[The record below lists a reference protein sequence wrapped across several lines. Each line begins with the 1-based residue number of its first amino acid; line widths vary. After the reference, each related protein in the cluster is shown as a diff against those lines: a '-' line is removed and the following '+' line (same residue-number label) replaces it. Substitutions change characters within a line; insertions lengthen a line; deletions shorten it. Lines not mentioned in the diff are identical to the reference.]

1 MRFQVLGP
9 FRVQL
14 DRGEIPLAAS
24 REQRILAALLLDA
37 NRVVPVSRLVEAIWD
52 EHPPTSSV
60 KVVRNC
66 VSMLRR
72 RLVTAGEIVTESGGY
87 LLRVPYDD
95 LDLRVFAD
103 RAQQGRRLAAA
114 GELADA
120 VVHLREALALW
131 RGPAFTGVTGRLIEA
146 AAAQL
151 DDQRRSVQ
159 EERLAH
165 ELTLGGGAELVDEI
179 ADLVAAEP
187 LRERAHGQLM
197 LALYRAGRRTEALQ
211 AYQRVRRLLVGELG
225 IEPGQELAELHR
237 AILEADPRLAP
248 VTMPTAIPGPES
260 ARPVTP
266 TPTRPVPAQL
276 PASPPAFTG
285 RTAELDELCGLL
297 DAAARAGTA
306 MVAVVSGTAGVGKT
320 ALAVHFARLVVDRFP
335 DGQLHVDLRGFH
347 PTGPPLDPGEAVRGF
362 LAAFGVPAQQ
372 LPEGLAAQSAMLRT
386 LLAERRVLLVLDNA
400 RDSEHVRPLLP
411 GGPGCLTLITSR
423 SRLSGLVA
431 TEGAHPVSLGPLP
444 LGDAHRMLVRRL
456 GAARLTAEPAAVTT
470 IAARSAGLPL
480 ALAIVASRMVGH
492 PHFPLRAIAEELELA
507 HGSLEGFT
515 GVDAETD
522 VRSVFSWSYRALSGP
537 AARLFRL
544 LSMHPGPDLGAVAAA
559 SLAGVPP
566 SRVRPLL
573 AELAH
578 AHMVT
583 EHTPGRYAM
592 HDLLRAY
599 AVERT
604 DIEDD
609 GAERLAVTH
618 RMFDHYLGGAHLA
631 DLRLHPH
638 RDPIRLPAAV
648 PGVTVAVVGDREAAL
663 AWFSQE
669 HPVLLNLLRRAG
681 SDGHDVHAWQ
691 LGWAMTTYLDRR
703 GHWHDQAI
711 VQQLA
716 LEAARRVRD
725 RDGQARAH
733 RNISI
738 AHLRRGRH
746 GEASDHLWHA
756 VRLYRGLGDQVG
768 QARTLLN
775 LGTVAEHRG
784 QPRLALRYAEQ
795 SLRLFRAAGHP
806 SGQAN
811 ALNNAGWY
819 HLQLG
824 DHELA
829 PHHCQRALALH
840 QEAGDRYWQ
849 AHTWD
854 SLGCA
859 HHHLGRYPE
868 ATECYRQ
875 ALSLW
880 REVGERYYESATLT
894 HLGDTH
900 LAEGERSA
908 ARGVWREALDI
919 VVELGQDAG
928 RILDRIRAVTTG

>member
-1 MRFQVLGP
+1 MRFEVLGP
-9 FRVQL
+9 LRVQL
-14 DRGEIPLAAS
+14 DRGQIPLGAS

-37 NRVVPVSRLVEAIWD
+37 NRVVPVTRLVEAIWD

-72 RLVTAGEIVTESGGY
+72 QLATAGEIVTDSGGY
-87 LLRVPYDD
+87 SLRVPDD
-95 LDLRVFAD
+95 EIDLRVFVD
-103 RAQQGRRLAAA
+103 RARQGRRLAAA
-114 GELADA
+114 GELTGA

-131 RGPAFTGVTGRLIEA
+131 RGSAFTGVTGRLVEA

-151 DDQRRSVQ
+151 NDQRRSLQ
-159 EERLAH
+159 EERLSL

-179 ADLVAAEP
+179 ADLVAEEP
-187 LRERAHGQLM
+187 LRERAYGQLM

-211 AYQRVRRLLVGELG
+211 TYHQVRRLLVRELG
-225 IEPGQELAELHR
+225 IEPGPELTELHR
-237 AILEADPRLAP
+237 AILNADPRLAP
-248 VTMPTAIPGPES
+248 VTALAAISRPEPSRPEASTTAK
-260 ARPVTP
+260 
-266 TPTRPVPAQL
+266 PVPAQL
-276 PASPPAFTG
+276 PASPYAFTG
-285 RTAELDELCGLL
+285 RTTELDELCGLL
-297 DAAARAGTA
+297 DAATRAGTS
-306 MVAVVSGTAGVGKT
+306 MVAVLSGIAGVGKT
-320 ALAVHFARLVVDRFP
+320 ALAVHFARLVADRFP
-335 DGQLHVDLRGFH
+335 DGHLHVDLRGFH

-362 LAAFGVPAQQ
+362 LDAFGVPAQH
-372 LPEGLAAQSAMLRT
+372 LPEGLAAQSALLRT
-386 LLAERRVLLVLDNA
+386 LLAGRRVLLLLDNA
-400 RDSEHVRPLLP
+400 RDSKHVRPLLP

-423 SRLSGLVA
+423 SRLTGLVMA
-431 TEGAHPVSLGPLP
+431 EGAHPITLDPLP
-444 LGDAHRMLVRRL
+444 PGDAHSMLIRRL
-456 GAARLTAEPAAVTT
+456 SATRLAAEPAAVTT
-470 IAARSAGLPL
+470 IMARSAGLPL
-480 ALAIVASRMVGH
+480 ALAIVASRLVNH
-492 PHFPLRAIAEELELA
+492 PRFALRAIAAELDLA
-507 HGSLEGFT
+507 HGGLEGFT
-515 GVDAETD
+515 GMDAEAD
-522 VRSVFSWSYRALSGP
+522 VRSVFSWSYRALSSP

-559 SLAGVPP
+559 SLTGVPAP
-566 SRVRPLL
+566 RVRPLL

-599 AVERT
+599 AMERA
-604 DIEDD
+604 DIEEDR
-609 GAERLAVTH
+609 AERLAVTH
-618 RMFDHYLGGAHLA
+618 RMFDHYLASAHLA

-638 RDPIRLPAAV
+638 RDPIRLPATVA
-648 PGVTVAVVGDREAAL
+648 GVTVAVIGDREAAWT
-663 AWFSQE
+663 WFTQE
-669 HPVLLNLLRRAG
+669 YPVLLDLLRRAG
-681 SDGHDVHAWQ
+681 GDGYDVHAWQ
-691 LGWAMTTYLDRR
+691 LGWAMTTFLDRCGR
-703 GHWHDQAI
+703 WHDQAI

-716 LEAARRVRD
+716 LEAARRVSD
-725 RDGQARAH
+725 RDGEARAH

-738 AHLRRGRH
+738 ALLRRGLH
-746 GEASDHLWHA
+746 GEARDHLWHA

-784 QPRLALRYAEQ
+784 QPRIALRYAEQ
-795 SLRLFRAAGHP
+795 ALRLFRAAGHR

-819 HLQLG
+819 HSQLG

-829 PHHCQRALALH
+829 LHHCQRALLLQ

-854 SLGCA
+854 SLGCV
-859 HHHLGRYPE
+859 HHHLGQYPE

-880 REVGERYYESATLT
+880 REAGERYYESMTLT

-900 LAEGERSA
+900 LAVGERSA

-919 VVELGQDAG
+919 IVELGQDAD
-928 RILDRIRAVTTG
+928 RILEKIRTVTTG

>member
-1 MRFQVLGP
+1 MRFEALGP
-9 FRVQL
+9 LRVRL
-14 DRGEIPLAAS
+14 DAGQISLGAA

-37 NRVVPVSRLVEAIWD
+37 NQVVPMSRLVDVIWD

-66 VSMLRR
+66 VSTLRR
-72 RLVTAGEIVTESGGY
+72 QLARAGEIVTDSGGY
-87 LLRVPYDD
+87 LLRVPDD
-95 LDLRVFAD
+95 EIDLRVFVE
-103 RAQQGRRLAAA
+103 RARQGRRLAAA
-114 GELADA
+114 GDLTGA

-131 RGPAFTGVTGRLIEA
+131 RGSAFTGVTGRLVEA

-151 DDQRRSVQ
+151 NDQRRSLQ
-159 EERLAH
+159 EERLSL

-197 LALYRAGRRTEALQ
+197 LALYRAGRRTEALRTYHQ
-211 AYQRVRRLLVGELG
+211 VRRLLVGELG
-225 IEPGQELAELHR
+225 IEPGPELTELHR
-237 AILEADPRLAP
+237 AILNADPRLAP
-248 VTMPTAIPGPES
+248 VTAPAAISRPEPS
-260 ARPVTP
+260 QPEAST
-266 TPTRPVPAQL
+266 TTKPVPAQL
-276 PASPPAFTG
+276 PASPYAFTG
-285 RTAELDELCGLL
+285 RTAELDELSGLL
-297 DAAARAGTA
+297 DAGARTRTA
-306 MVAVVSGTAGVGKT
+306 MVAVLSGIAGVGKT
-320 ALAVHFARLVVDRFP
+320 ALAVHFARLVADRFP
-335 DGQLHVDLRGFH
+335 DGHLHVDLRGFH

-362 LAAFGVPAQQ
+362 LDAFEVPAQH
-372 LPEGLAAQSAMLRT
+372 LPEGLAAQSALLRT
-386 LLAERRVLLVLDNA
+386 LLAGRRVLLVLDNA

-411 GGPGCLTLITSR
+411 GGPGCLTLVTSR
-423 SRLSGLVA
+423 SRLTGLVM
-431 TEGAHPVSLGPLP
+431 TEGAHPITVDPLP
-444 LGDAHRMLVRRL
+444 LGDAHSMLIRRL
-456 GAARLTAEPAAVTT
+456 GATRLTAEPAAVAT

-480 ALAIVASRMVGH
+480 ALAIVASRLVDH
-492 PHFPLRAIAEELELA
+492 PRFSLRAIAEELDLA
-507 HGSLEGFT
+507 HGGLEGFT
-515 GVDAETD
+515 DAETD

-544 LSMHPGPDLGAVAAA
+544 LGIHPGPDLGVVAAA

-566 SRVRPLL
+566 ARVRPLL

-583 EHTPGRYAM
+583 EHTPGRYTM

-599 AVERT
+599 AMERT
-604 DIEDD
+604 DIEED
-609 GAERLAVTH
+609 GAERLAATN
-618 RMFDHYLGGAHLA
+618 RMFDHYLAGAHLA

-638 RDPIRLPAAV
+638 RDPIRLPPAV
-648 PGVTVAVVGDREAAL
+648 AGVTVAAIGDREVART
-663 AWFSQE
+663 WFSQE
-669 HPVLLNLLRRAG
+669 YPVLLDLLRRAG
-681 SDGHDVHAWQ
+681 GDGYDVHAWQ
-691 LGWAMTTYLDRR
+691 LGWALTTFLDRCGR
-703 GHWHDQAI
+703 WHDQAI

-716 LEAARRVRD
+716 LEAARRVGD

-738 AHLRRGRH
+738 AHLRRGLH
-746 GEASDHLWHA
+746 GEARDHLWHA

-784 QPRLALRYAEQ
+784 QPRLALRYAELAQ
-795 SLRLFRAAGHP
+795 RLFRAAGHRA
-806 SGQAN
+806 GQAN

-819 HLQLG
+819 HSQLG
-824 DHELA
+824 DHERAL
-829 PHHCQRALALH
+829 HHCQRALLLQ

-854 SLGCA
+854 SLGCV
-859 HHHLGRYPE
+859 HHHLGQYPE

-880 REVGERYYESATLT
+880 REAGERYYESTTLT

-900 LAEGERSA
+900 LAVGERSA

-919 VVELGQDAG
+919 VVELGQDAD
-928 RILDRIRAVTTG
+928 RILEKLRTVTTG

>member
-1 MRFQVLGP
+1 VRFQVLGP
-9 FRVQL
+9 LRVRL
-14 DRGEIPLAAS
+14 DRGQVPLAAS

-66 VSMLRR
+66 VSMLRG
-72 RLVTAGEIVTESGGY
+72 RLAAAGGEIVTDSGGY
-87 LLRVPYDD
+87 SLRVPDGD
-95 LDLRVFAD
+95 IDLRVFAD
-103 RAQQGRRLAAA
+103 RARRGRRLAAA
-114 GELADA
+114 GELAGA

-151 DDQRRSVQ
+151 NDQRRSLQ
-159 EERLAH
+159 EERLSL
-165 ELTLGGGAELVDEI
+165 ELTLGGGVELVDEI

-197 LALYRAGRRTEALQ
+197 LALYRAGRRSEALG
-211 AYQRVRRLLVGELG
+211 AYHHVRRLLVGELG
-225 IEPGQELAELHR
+225 IEPGRELTELHR
-237 AILEADPRLAP
+237 AILNADPGLAP
-248 VTMPTAIPGPES
+248 VTAPAAASRPEPS
-260 ARPVTP
+260 RPATP
-266 TPTRPVPAQL
+266 TKPVPAQL
-276 PASPPAFTG
+276 PAAPYAFTG

-297 DAAARAGTA
+297 DAATSAGTG
-306 MVAVVSGTAGVGKT
+306 MVAAISGIAGVGKT
-320 ALAVHFARLVVDRFP
+320 ALAVHLARLVADRFP

-362 LAAFGVPAQQ
+362 LDAFGVPAQQ
-372 LPEGLAAQSAMLRT
+372 LPEGLAAQSALLRT
-386 LLAERRVLLVLDNA
+386 LLAGRSVLLVLDNA
-400 RDSEHVRPLLP
+400 RDSTHVRPLLP

-423 SRLSGLVA
+423 NRLTGLVT
-431 TEGAHPVSLGPLP
+431 TEGAHPISLAPLP
-444 LGDAHRMLVRRL
+444 PGDAHRMLARRV
-456 GAARLTAEPAAVTT
+456 GAARLTAEPAAATT
-470 IAARSAGLPL
+470 ITARSAGLPL
-480 ALAIVASRMVGH
+480 ALAIVASRVVGQ
-492 PHFPLRAIAEELELA
+492 PHFPLRAIAAELEQA
-507 HGSLEGFT
+507 RGGLEGFT
-515 GVDAETD
+515 GMDAETD
-522 VRSVFSWSYRALSGP
+522 VRSVFACSYRALTGP

-544 LSMHPGPDLGAVAAA
+544 LSIHPGPDLGAVAAA

-583 EHTPGRYAM
+583 EHVPGRYTV

-599 AVERT
+599 AVERA
-604 DIEDD
+604 DIEE
-609 GAERLAVTH
+609 GEAGRLAVTR
-618 RMFDHYLGGAHLA
+618 RMFDHYLGSAHLA

-638 RDPIRLPAAV
+638 RDPIRLPAAAA
-648 PGVTVAVVGDREAAL
+648 GVTVSVVDDREAAWS
-663 AWFSQE
+663 WFGQE

-681 SDGHDVHAWQ
+681 ADGHDVHAWQ
-691 LGWAMTTYLDRR
+691 LGWAMTTYLDRC
-703 GHWHDQAI
+703 GHWYDQAI
-711 VQQLA
+711 VQRLA
-716 LEAARRVRD
+716 LEAADRVGD

-738 AHLRRGRH
+738 AHLRRGLQ
-746 GEASDHLWHA
+746 GEARDHLWHA

-768 QARTLLN
+768 QARTMLN

-784 QPRLALRYAEQ
+784 QPRLALRYAEHAV
-795 SLRLFRAAGHP
+795 RLFGAAGHR

-819 HLQLG
+819 HSQLG

-829 PHHCQRALALH
+829 LRQCQRALLLQ
-840 QEAGDRYWQ
+840 QEAGDHYWQ

-859 HHHLGRYPE
+859 HHHLGQYPE

-875 ALSLW
+875 ALSYW
-880 REVGERYYESATLT
+880 REAGERYYESATLT
-894 HLGDTH
+894 QLGDTH
-900 LAEGERSA
+900 LAAGERRVAREVWQA
-908 ARGVWREALDI
+908 ALGILA
-919 VVELGQDAG
+919 ELGQDTAPV
-928 RILDRIRAVTTG
+928 LNKIRSTDEI

>member
-24 REQRILAALLLDA
+24 REQRVLAALLLDA
-37 NRVVPVSRLVEAIWD
+37 NRVVPMSRLVEAIWD

-72 RLVTAGEIVTESGGY
+72 RLVTAGEIGTESGGY
-87 LLRVPYDD
+87 VLRVPGDD
-95 LDLRVFAD
+95 IDLRVFAD
-103 RAQQGRRLAAA
+103 RAQHGRRLAAA
-114 GELADA
+114 GELAGA

-151 DDQRRSVQ
+151 NDQRRSLQ
-159 EERLAH
+159 EERLSH
-165 ELTLGGGAELVDEI
+165 ELTLGGGVELVDEI

-197 LALYRAGRRTEALQ
+197 LALYRAGRRTEALR
-211 AYQRVRRLLVGELG
+211 AYHQVRRLLVGELG

-237 AILEADPRLAP
+237 AILKADPRLAP
-248 VTMPTAIPGPES
+248 VTAPTAISRPEPS
-260 ARPVTP
+260 RPAAP
-266 TPTRPVPAQL
+266 TPARPVPAQL
-276 PASPPAFTG
+276 PASPHAFTG
-285 RTAELDELCGLL
+285 RTAELDGLCGLL

-306 MVAVVSGTAGVGKT
+306 MVAVVSGIAGVGKT

-335 DGQLHVDLRGFH
+335 DGQLHVDLRGFY
-347 PTGPPLDPGEAVRGF
+347 PTGPPVDPGEAVRGF

-372 LPEGLAAQSAMLRT
+372 LPEGLAAQSALLRT

-400 RDSEHVRPLLP
+400 RDSTHVRPLLP

-423 SRLSGLVA
+423 SRLTGLVT
-431 TEGAHPVSLGPLP
+431 TEGAHPITLDPLP
-444 LGDAHRMLVRRL
+444 LGDAHRMLIRRL
-456 GAARLTAEPAAVTT
+456 GAARLTADPAAVTT
-470 IAARSAGLPL
+470 ITARSAGLPL
-480 ALAIVASRMVGH
+480 ALAIVASRMVSH
-492 PHFPLRAIAEELELA
+492 PHFSLRAIAEELELA
-507 HGSLEGFT
+507 HGGLEGFT
-515 GVDAETD
+515 GMDAETD

-573 AELAH
+573 AELAY

-604 DIEDD
+604 DIEEDS
-609 GAERLAVTH
+609 AERPAVTH
-618 RMFDHYLGGAHLA
+618 RMFDHYLGSAHLA

-648 PGVTVAVVGDREAAL
+648 LGVTVAVIGDREAAR

-669 HPVLLNLLRRAG
+669 YPVLLNLLRRAG

-691 LGWAMTTYLDRR
+691 LGWAMTTFLDRR

-716 LEAARRVRD
+716 LEAANRVRD

-738 AHLRRGRH
+738 AHLRRGLH
-746 GEASDHLWHA
+746 GEARDHLWHA

-775 LGTVAEHRG
+775 LGTVAEHRS

-795 SLRLFRAAGHP
+795 ALRLFRAAGHR

-819 HLQLG
+819 HSQLG
-824 DHELA
+824 NHELA
-829 PHHCQRALALH
+829 LHHCQRALALH
-840 QEAGDRYWQ
+840 QEAGNRYWQ

-859 HHHLGRYPE
+859 YHHLGRYSE

-880 REVGERYYESATLT
+880 REAGERYYESATLT

-928 RILDRIRAVTTG
+928 RILDKIRTVTTG

>member
-9 FRVQL
+9 IRVQL
-14 DRGEIPLAAS
+14 DRGEVSLAAS
-24 REQRILAALLLDA
+24 REQRILAALLLDT

-87 LLRVPYDD
+87 LLRVPDD
-95 LDLRVFAD
+95 DIDLRVFAN

-114 GELADA
+114 GKLADA

-131 RGPAFTGVTGRLIEA
+131 RGPAFTGVSGRLIEA

-151 DDQRRSVQ
+151 NDQRRSLQ

-165 ELTLGGGAELVDEI
+165 ELTLGGGVELVDEI

-197 LALYRAGRRTEALQ
+197 LALYRAGRRTEALR
-211 AYQRVRRLLVGELG
+211 AYHQVRRLLVGELG
-225 IEPGQELAELHR
+225 IEPGQDLTELHR

-248 VTMPTAIPGPES
+248 VTAPTAISQPERG
-260 ARPVTP
+260 RPAAP
-266 TPTRPVPAQL
+266 TPTKPVPAQL
-276 PASPPAFTG
+276 PASPHAFTG
-285 RTAELDELCGLL
+285 RTTELDQLYGLL
-297 DAAARAGTA
+297 EAAARADTA
-306 MVAVVSGTAGVGKT
+306 VVAVVSGIAGVGKT

-372 LPEGLAAQSAMLRT
+372 MPEGLAAQSALLRT

-400 RDSEHVRPLLP
+400 RDSRHVRPLLP

-423 SRLSGLVA
+423 SRLTGVVA
-431 TEGAHPVSLGPLP
+431 TEGAHPITVDPLP
-444 LGDAHRMLVRRL
+444 LGDAHRMLIRRL
-456 GAARLTAEPAAVTT
+456 GTARITAEPAAVTT

-480 ALAIVASRMVGH
+480 ALAIVASRMVSH
-492 PHFPLRAIAEELELA
+492 PHFSLRAIAEELELA
-507 HGSLEGFT
+507 HGGLEGFT
-515 GVDAETD
+515 GMDAETD
-522 VRSVFSWSYRALSGP
+522 VRSVFSWSYRALSSP

-566 SRVRPLL
+566 GRVRPLL
-573 AELAH
+573 AELAY

-604 DIEDD
+604 DIEEDS
-609 GAERLAVTH
+609 AERLAVAH
-618 RMFDHYLGGAHLA
+618 RMFDHYLGSAHLA

-648 PGVTVAVVGDREAAL
+648 LGVTVAVIGDRAAAQ

-669 HPVLLNLLRRAG
+669 YPVLINLLRRAG
-681 SDGHDVHAWQ
+681 GDGHDVHAWQ
-691 LGWAMTTYLDRR
+691 LGWAMTTFLDRR

-716 LEAARRVRD
+716 LEAACRVRD

-738 AHLRRGRH
+738 AHLRRGLH
-746 GEASDHLWHA
+746 GEAREHLWCA

-795 SLRLFRAAGHP
+795 ALRLFRAAGHR

-819 HLQLG
+819 HIQLG
-824 DHELA
+824 NHELA
-829 PHHCQRALALH
+829 LHHCQRALLLH

-928 RILDRIRAVTTG
+928 RILDKIRTVTTG